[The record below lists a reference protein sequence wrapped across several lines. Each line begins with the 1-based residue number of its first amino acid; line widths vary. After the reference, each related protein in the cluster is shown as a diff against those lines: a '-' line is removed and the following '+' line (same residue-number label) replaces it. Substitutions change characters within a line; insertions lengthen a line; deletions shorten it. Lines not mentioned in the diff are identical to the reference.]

1 VRDHPDFRILL
12 LVGLVVLVGLAGRA
26 LNRRHII
33 GRGIS
38 AQAYVLS
45 VEVAARDYRY
55 RNPELLYV
63 VQLAIPRPDG
73 TEIVAAVTLFK
84 DPPQPGWTVPVRYI
98 ERLGNTTKVATA
110 GPFTPVAEPQSLD
123 RPDTL

>member
-1 VRDHPDFRILL
+1 VRGYPDIRTLL

-33 GRGIS
+33 GKGIS
-38 AQAYVLS
+38 AQACVLR
-45 VEVAARDYRY
+45 VEVHKDPKTRAAV
-55 RNPELLYV
+55 LYV
-63 VQLAIPRPDG
+63 VQLAVPRPDG

-84 DPPQPGWTVPVRYI
+84 DPPQPGWTVPVRYL

-110 GPFTPVAEPQSLD
+110 GPFTPDAEPQSVD

>member
-1 VRDHPDFRILL
+1 MRHYPDVRTLL
-12 LVGLVVLVGLAGRA
+12 LVGLVVLVCLAGRA

-33 GRGIS
+33 GKGIS

-45 VEVAARDYRY
+45 VEAQRDIRI
-55 RNPELLYV
+55 PSSELFYI

-73 TEIVAAVTLFK
+73 TEIVAAVTLIN
-84 DPPQPGWTVPVRYI
+84 DPPQPGWTVPVRYL
-98 ERLGNTTKVATA
+98 ERLGNTTKVATV
-110 GPFTPVAEPQSLD
+110 GPFTPVAGPQLLD